1 MLSALLSSNDV
12 GFINGIIYVLSALAV
27 IFLTLPVHEFAHA
40 FVANKLGDPTPR
52 YQRRLTLNPFAHID
66 YIGALCVLAV
76 GFGWAKPVEVNSYNF
91 KKPKVGMALVAAAG
105 PISNLIFAF
114 VALALTR
121 LVDAVLV
128 VWWAAYIVLFFVGV
142 AQINVSLAV
151 FNLLPIPPLDGSR
164 VLGVILPNRIY
175 YKIMQYEQYIY
186 LALMGVLLL
195 TDVLD
200 GPLSMATISILKVF
214 FNILN
219 LNYD

>member
-219 LNYD
+219 